1 VREYNMFK
9 FKPIALIISGSML
22 LLTGCSTA
30 QLSNVQ
36 QNRGN
41 YNVALNQ
48 SDNEQ
53 FLLNIVRM
61 RFDKS
66 PFFIGVDSIT
76 TQTTL
81 SYNTGG
87 EDTKVGNIPGQNGA
101 FWNFQ
106 PNIEF
111 KHTPTVTYS
120 PLQGTSYI
128 SGLLAPITVTQFNY
142 LVQTN
147 LNLAST
153 FKLTVDNIGTLSNL
167 ADTWE
172 RDGSD
177 GYSSGA
183 SFNHLV
189 DFIDQ
194 SRVNG
199 KLGLFATNY
208 QNNPAL
214 VLVMKDDATAAQ
226 VSKELQLDKTYRKI
240 ILSPMLS
247 TLKSGNVVQFRT
259 RSFFAVLNF
268 LSYGVDTSAKDE
280 KKFGVPSNELKVQ
293 DQMTDSLFRLRS
305 SDTSPMNAYTKV
317 SYEGRWYY
325 LTNDDITSKTTLMF
339 LKLIYSLE
347 AGEVNTNP
355 WGTLDMQITN

>member
-1 VREYNMFK
+1 MFK
-9 FKPIALIISGSML
+9 FKPITLIISASVL

-41 YNVALNQ
+41 YNVALNK

-81 SYNTGG
+81 SYSTGG
-87 EDTKVGNIPGQNGA
+87 KDTTVGNAAGQNGA

-128 SGLLAPITVTQFNY
+128 SGLLAPITVVQFNY

-167 ADTWE
+167 ADTWV

-177 GYSSGA
+177 GSSTGV

-268 LSYGVDTSAKDE
+268 ISYGVDISANDE
-280 KKFGVPSNELKVQ
+280 KKFGVSSNELKVQ
-293 DQMTDSLFRLRS
+293 DQMTDNLFRLRS
-305 SDTSPMNAYTKV
+305 SETSPVNAYTKV

-347 AGEVNTNP
+347 AGEVSTNP
-355 WGTLDMQITN
+355 WGTLDIPVAKD